1 MSSTGLPTSK
11 ATCELLDA
19 THQILKSK
27 ALVVADKE
35 HFTKEIIN
43 HANKHHDFDILIPAL
58 NIPRIKKI
66 YPSLSYKRKWAGFA
80 IAETRYNFEN
90 DQEEYRLIVQRIGE
104 KQDEY
109 EYKSFLTTS
118 KKEARTL
125 ICENYD
131 KRWSVEEFFRFEN
144 ELGISR
150 ASTFNLNIRYGKL
163 ALALM
168 AQAATYQ
175 LRKKMNEDYQKW
187 GSQLKAYQ
195 KFQIHAAIAAPL
207 MIGNQ
212 TLGVIGVMHSDADQK
227 FINSDVSLLNLFA
240 QQAAIAVANAK
251 LYEEQKH
258 QSRMDITTDIYN
270 RRGLLE
276 LGQRELE
283 RSRRT
288 DQPLAAIMV
297 DIDFFKHTN
306 DTYGHPLG
314 DLVLQE
320 LAQRFKMQLRAVD
333 ILSRF
338 GGEEFLILLPSTNQ
352 EEAYLIAERLRKTV
366 AGFPFTTENLSIP
379 ITISSGV
386 AVIKEK
392 NATLSDLISHADK
405 AMYQSKKSGRNCV
418 SVYGLPDKN

>member
-187 GSQLKAYQ
+187 DAKHLANEILASSDGDIRAKGDTIIVTFYG
-195 KFQIHAAIAAPL
+195 APK
-207 MIGNQ
+207 
-212 TLGVIGVMHSDADQK
+212 H
-227 FINSDVSLLNLFA
+227 INSSDYVNLPT
-240 QQAAIAVANAK
+240 K
-251 LYEEQKH
+251 LSGEGVNPRIPWLFDYK
-258 QSRMDITTDIYN
+258 
-270 RRGLLE
+270 L
-276 LGQRELE
+276 
-283 RSRRT
+283 
-288 DQPLAAIMV
+288 
-297 DIDFFKHTN
+297 DF
-306 DTYGHPLG
+306 
-314 DLVLQE
+314 
-320 LAQRFKMQLRAVD
+320 RFK
-333 ILSRF
+333 
-338 GGEEFLILLPSTNQ
+338 
-352 EEAYLIAERLRKTV
+352 
-366 AGFPFTTENLSIP
+366 
-379 ITISSGV
+379 
-386 AVIKEK
+386 
-392 NATLSDLISHADK
+392 
-405 AMYQSKKSGRNCV
+405 
-418 SVYGLPDKN
+418 